1 MSRRLTLRPQGSKRT
16 RYLAGLFMNSAAAT
30 AKEPRKAEA
39 LSALKPFN
47 AWTSLCLTL
56 LFLVL
61 WRVCYAYHFFRIRPV
76 WLFIEDVTLLAG
88 YLGTLAIV
96 LSMAFSLKRKHWLRW
111 GSPRFWMK
119 THVVLGLLGPVLIEI
134 HGYGKN
140 YGIAGWCDLLMW
152 AVALSGFVGLYLRGY
167 LNEDLKFRRERI
179 IEFHGRIE
187 ELRRELAEKRVALQ
201 QLEKEII
208 GVSVST
214 GVSTHEAQLAKGQLA
229 RNPGAIFGFTGDY
242 LRYLWRTRRLRRQWR
257 RTLRYERD
265 LTRMIAR
272 HTEMTLD
279 LEIRSRTSGF
289 VNELFALWRLVHIPM
304 TSAFALTLV
313 IHLWAVWSYR

>member
-1 MSRRLTLRPQGSKRT
+1 
-16 RYLAGLFMNSAAAT
+16 
-30 AKEPRKAEA
+30 
-39 LSALKPFN
+39 
-47 AWTSLCLTL
+47 
-56 LFLVL
+56 
-61 WRVCYAYHFFRIRPV
+61 
-76 WLFIEDVTLLAG
+76 
-88 YLGTLAIV
+88 
-96 LSMAFSLKRKHWLRW
+96 MAFSLKRKNWIRF
-111 GSPRFWMK
+111 GSTRFWMK
-119 THVVLGLLGPVLIEI
+119 AHVILGLVGPVLIEI

-140 YGIAGWCDLLMW
+140 YGIAGWSALLMW
-152 AVALSGFVGLYLRGY
+152 VVALSGFIGLYLRGY

-179 IEFHGRIE
+179 IDFHRRIE
-187 ELRRELAEKRVALQ
+187 ELRRGLEEKRLALQ
-201 QLEKEII
+201 RLQEEII

-214 GVSTHEAQLAKGQLA
+214 GVSAHEAQLGKGQLA
-229 RNPGAIFGFTGDY
+229 RNPGEIFRFTRDY
-242 LRYLWRTRRLRRQWR
+242 LRYIWQTRLLRRRWR

-304 TSAFALTLV
+304 TTAFALTLL